1 MAVVLDPIM
10 NSPVPTEIKQASS
23 TELQI
28 TWSDGQV
35 CTYPVAHLRRNCR
48 CAACVDEW
56 TGAQILKPSD
66 VNDSVKPITLNPV
79 GNYAINIEW
88 SDGHKSGIY
97 TFEHLRELC
106 PAQ

>member
-1 MAVVLDPIM
+1 M
-10 NSPVPTEIKQASS
+10 NSTTPTAIQQASP

-28 TWSDGQV
+28 TWGDGQV
-35 CTYPVAHLRRNCR
+35 CVYPVADLRRKCP

-56 TGAQILKPSD
+56 TGAQLLDPGKIP
-66 VNDSVKPITLNPV
+66 DSVRPVTINPV

-97 TFEHLRELC
+97 TFEHLRQLC
-106 PAQ
+106 TAE